1 MLSQNEWNSE
11 FSSSSFSTYK
21 SKNLPIPL
29 NTQFC
34 LSMTENV
41 TEINMEKLAIFS
53 QHDIVIMPILF
64 SKILYFSKFSQ
75 P

>member
-11 FSSSSFSTYK
+11 FSSSSSSSSSYK
-21 SKNLPIPL
+21 SENVPIPL

-41 TEINMEKLAIFS
+41 TEIDMEKLAIFS
-53 QHDIVIMPILF
+53 QHDVVIMSILF
-64 SKILYFSKFSQ
+64 SKT
-75 P
+75 